1 MKIGIRGKKIAL
13 AFRAG
18 FGRLLLLTI
27 FTALLLPFE
36 KTSAQVDNSFLS
48 GAKKGER
55 DTLAMEST
63 LETLKESESLL
74 EREVDPEKYIVGPQD
89 EFTIAIL
96 ASESRMRRVE
106 ISPEGIIIIP
116 EVGGVDVKDL
126 TLAEAK
132 KKIKEKIAKVFSAGE
147 IYVSLSDL
155 REFKVY
161 VSGKVMRSMVVA
173 ATAADRVSEVIDRA
187 GGLEHDASLRNITV
201 IRKGGDEI
209 LGADLLKFY
218 FIGDKDANPYLL
230 GGDHIVVPP
239 SSEMQIIGIY
249 GDVHSPNEYEFMP
262 GDSLSTLV
270 KFAQGFLNSAQ
281 LDSVEFVRFR
291 ETGNSI
297 DKQIIDLSLWRGRV
311 FDEGVLPGDFPLKSG
326 DRIFVRK
333 MPERMK
339 PYYVVIEGEV
349 RFPGKYAISR
359 NKTTVRDLLY
369 LAGGITENGSAEASI
384 MIRQEES
391 DRRDPEMERLS
402 KIPYSEMSKNEIRYY
417 QSKISEKRGVMAID
431 FERILEDMNSDDNII
446 LQNKDSIIV
455 PEARYFV
462 NVQGRVNNPGLVV
475 YKAEYNYLD
484 YIEMAGG
491 FGYRSDPNKTFIHKS
506 KGEQFLAKKM
516 NYTIE
521 PGDYILVPP
530 VQEADFVETLTTVV
544 TITAQFMSVIGVV
557 IALMRTL

>member
-1 MKIGIRGKKIAL
+1 MKIGIRGQKIAL
-13 AFRAG
+13 AFGAG
-18 FGRLLLLTI
+18 YGRLLLLTI
-27 FTALLLPFE
+27 FTALLLPLE

-106 ISPEGIIIIP
+106 ISPEGIVIIP
-116 EVGGVDVKDL
+116 EVGGVEVKDL

-132 KKIKEKIAKVFSAGE
+132 KKIKEKIAKVFSTGE

-218 FIGDKDANPYLL
+218 FIGDKEANPYLL

-239 SSEMQIIGIY
+239 SSEMQIIGIF

-291 ETGNSI
+291 ETGNAI
-297 DKQIIDLSLWRGRV
+297 DKQIIDLSAWRGRV
-311 FDEGVLPGDFPLKSG
+311 FSEGRLPGDFPLRSG
-326 DRIFVRK
+326 DRVYVRK

-339 PYYVVIEGEV
+339 PYYVAIEGEV

-359 NKTTVRDLLY
+359 NETTVWQLLQM
-369 LAGGITENGSAEASI
+369 AGGITENGSAEASI
-384 MIRQEES
+384 LIRQEEAE
-391 DRRDPEMERLS
+391 RRDPEMERLS
-402 KIPYSEMSKNEIRYY
+402 KIPYSEMSRNEIRYY

-431 FERILEDMNSDDNII
+431 FERILEDPDSDDNII
-446 LQNKDSIIV
+446 LQNMDSIFV

-475 YKAEYNYLD
+475 YKADYNYLD

-506 KGEQFLAKKM
+506 KGEQFLAKNM

-530 VQEADFVETLTTVV
+530 VQEADFIETLTTVV
-544 TITAQFMSVIGVV
+544 TITAQFMSIIGVI